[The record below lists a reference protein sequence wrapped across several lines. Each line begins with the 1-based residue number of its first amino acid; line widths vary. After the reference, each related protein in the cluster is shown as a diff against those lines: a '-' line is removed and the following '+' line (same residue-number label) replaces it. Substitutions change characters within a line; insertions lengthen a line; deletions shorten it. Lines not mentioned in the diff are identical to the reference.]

1 MSRAPCTFRQ
11 HDVARLVKAATK
23 AGLRVSGVR
32 VDTHTGVIEVV
43 TGEEARQD
51 STALDEWMAKHARQA
66 EGH

>member
-1 MSRAPCTFRQ
+1 MSRGPYTFRQ
-11 HDVARLVKAATK
+11 SDVVRAVKASRA